1 MSSKKQRVLSRRRRF
16 HPAIWAAIAVAVV
29 VSGYASAR
37 YVPLSA
43 PVVAAAPPTA
53 AVAPLQDEDT
63 APQDFIP
70 NEEWEANLAVRVVKV
85 YVTRYGFEPSEMTVP
100 EGDHILVISNGS
112 GDPGVDV
119 TVRGVVAVPDSG
131 TPAGKTDA
139 PAPGPTVDVPVAL
152 GTDRA
157 YARRTGFRQGTVV
170 LDDRNHPDWRCTITV
185 TR

>member
-1 MSSKKQRVLSRRRRF
+1 MSSKKQRVLSRRRGF
-16 HPAIWAAIAVAVV
+16 HPAIWAAITVAVV
-29 VSGYASAR
+29 ASGYASAR

-43 PVVAAAPPTA
+43 PVVAAAPVPVA
-53 AVAPLQDEDT
+53 APLQDEEV
-63 APQDFIP
+63 PEFVP

-112 GDPGVDV
+112 GDPRVDM

-131 TPAGKTDA
+131 TPSGKVDA
-139 PAPGPTVDVPVAL
+139 PAPGQTVDVPVAL